1 MKPER
6 IECHNIDITGGGNPL
21 SAVGV
26 SQSSEDP
33 AAHGCYW
40 STVPTGGKGPEL
52 SFRCL
57 INLKKCIF
65 EKKKVLDSLFI
76 CFCKLIYSFLKK
88 VNSRSLIN
96 VIHLYQR

>member
-6 IECHNIDITGGGNPL
+6 IESHNIDITGGGNPL

-40 STVPTGGKGPEL
+40 STVVPTGGKGPEL

-57 INLKKCIF
+57 INFKKCIF
-65 EKKKVLDSLFI
+65 EKKKVLAFLFI
-76 CFCKLIYSFLKK
+76 YFLQ
-88 VNSRSLIN
+88 VDLFFS
-96 VIHLYQR
+96 